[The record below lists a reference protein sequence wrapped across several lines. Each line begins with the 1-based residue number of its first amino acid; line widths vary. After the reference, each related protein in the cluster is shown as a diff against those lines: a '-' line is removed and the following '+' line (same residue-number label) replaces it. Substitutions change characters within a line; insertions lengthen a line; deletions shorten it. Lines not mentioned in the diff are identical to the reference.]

1 MPFSIEKIIDWRGE
15 GPGAGQLTLQSEARL
30 HRDSPARPSDR
41 ATIRPVIMQCI
52 YHKVMESSS
61 CFLRLDWWGGPR
73 RESRGRGKGLVGEE
87 EIGRASCRKECRC
100 GGAQYDRDN

>member
-15 GPGAGQLTLQSEARL
+15 GPGAGQLRLQSEARL

-52 YHKVMESSS
+52 YHKVMESAS
-61 CFLRLDWWGGPR
+61 CFFGVLDG
-73 RESRGRGKGLVGEE
+73 GRGHEGGQEGGVKGLSGK
-87 EIGRASCRKECRC
+87 RKTRLARPEARVSS
-100 GGAQYDRDN
+100 R